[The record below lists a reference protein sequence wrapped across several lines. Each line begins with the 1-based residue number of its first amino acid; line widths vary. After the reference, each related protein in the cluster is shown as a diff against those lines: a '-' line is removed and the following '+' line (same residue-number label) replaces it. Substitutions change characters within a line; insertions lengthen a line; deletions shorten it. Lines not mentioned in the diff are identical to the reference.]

1 MAVVGQLYPTL
12 VDLAKK
18 QDPGGAIANVVEVLS
33 KTNPILQDMAWKEG
47 NLPTGHRITSR
58 SALPSVGWRRFNE
71 GIAASK
77 GSTEQVDE
85 TCGSL
90 EGLSK
95 VDTGLAEL
103 SGNKAAFRADE
114 DNAFV
119 QSFNIE
125 VARSVFYESTKNS
138 PERIHGLSP
147 RMDSTLGNPAAAQI
161 IKADA
166 TASGSDQASIWLIG
180 WSPDSVFGIFPKG
193 TKAGLESDDLGK
205 QLVRDAAGKEYTA
218 WVTSWKWRLGLCVRD
233 FRYVVRI
240 CNIDTSAL
248 TPDAATGANL
258 VMSMQDAIAALQDMT
273 SCNPVFY
280 MNRTLFSAFNKQL
293 MGKSSNFLEYVERG
307 GRRVPHYLGVPITVV
322 DALTNAESVVS

>member
-1 MAVVGQLYPTL
+1 
-12 VDLAKK
+12 
-18 QDPGGAIANVVEVLS
+18 
-33 KTNPILQDMAWKEG
+33 
-47 NLPTGHRITSR
+47 
-58 SALPSVGWRRFNE
+58 
-71 GIAASK
+71 
-77 GSTEQVDE
+77 
-85 TCGSL
+85 
-90 EGLSK
+90 
-95 VDTGLAEL
+95 
-103 SGNKAAFRADE
+103 
-114 DNAFV
+114 
-119 QSFNIE
+119 
-125 VARSVFYESTKNS
+125 
-138 PERIHGLSP
+138 
-147 RMDSTLGNPAAAQI
+147 MDSTLGNPAAAQI